1 MTGLA
6 MTGANQPRVV
16 IVGAGP
22 AGIRAAETLAAA
34 GLRPTVI
41 DEGARA
47 GGQIYR
53 RPPDGFIRPPELLY
67 GSQAAKAVALHAAF
81 DGLAASGRIVHLPRH
96 SVVAL
101 AGGVLHAT
109 GDGGSRRIGYDRL
122 ILATGAT
129 DRLAPV
135 PGWQAPGVY
144 SLGAMQIA
152 LKAQGVAMGRR
163 IVLAGSGPL
172 LTLLATQLLKAG
184 AEVAAVLDT
193 AGLRGQI
200 AAVPDLAVRPSF
212 ALQGVAMRARLGRL
226 YHAGV
231 VLEGIEATDSGVTG
245 GGVTA
250 VRWTDAGGR
259 SRRTA
264 CDAAGLGWHL
274 KAETQLA
281 DLAGCRFAY
290 DSTWMQWLPSTDRM
304 GRAGEGVYLA
314 GDGLRLLGADG
325 AEVAGRL
332 AAAACLSDLGL
343 FDPALP
349 VPDVATDLKRLD
361 RLERFA
367 RGIARAFPWPVEQVR
382 AVPDD
387 TVLCRCEGIT
397 AGSVRETA
405 THGGAEANRVK
416 SLGRA
421 GMGRCQGRYCQLA
434 AADLIAA
441 SGGLAHAGEVGRL
454 RAQAPVRPM
463 PVRALLEE

>member
-1 MTGLA
+1 MTEP
-6 MTGANQPRVV
+6 QVV

-22 AGIRAAETLAAA
+22 AGIRAAQTLAAA
-34 GLRPTVI
+34 GLCPTVI

-53 RPPDGFIRPPELLY
+53 RPPDGFIRPPGTLY
-67 GSQAAKAVALHAAF
+67 GSQAGKAVALHTAF
-81 DGLAASGRIVHLPRH
+81 DGLVAAGRIVHLPRR

-101 AGGVLHAT
+101 ADGTLHT
-109 GDGGSRRIGYDRL
+109 VGESGSRRIGYDRL

-129 DRLAPV
+129 DRLAPL

-193 AGLRGQI
+193 AGMRAQI
-200 AAVPDLAVRPSF
+200 AAFRDLAVRPSF
-212 ALQGVAMRARLGRL
+212 ALQGLAMRVRLGRL

-231 VLEGIEATDSGVTG
+231 VLEGIEASDT
-245 GGVTA
+245 GVTA
-250 VRWTDAGGR
+250 IRWTDAGGQA
-259 SRRTA
+259 RRTA
-264 CDAAGLGWHL
+264 CDAVGLGWHL

-281 DLAGCRFAY
+281 DLAGCRFDY
-290 DSTWMQWLPSTDRM
+290 DATWSQWLPCTDRM
-304 GRAGEGVYLA
+304 GRAGDGVYLA

-343 FDPALP
+343 PA
-349 VPDVATDLKRLD
+349 PDTAADLKRLD

-367 RGIARAFPWPVEQVR
+367 RGIARAFPWPTDQVR
-382 AVPDD
+382 ALPDD
-387 TVLCRCEGIT
+387 AVLCSCEGIT
-397 AGSVRETA
+397 AGAVRETA
-405 THGGAEANRVK
+405 AYGGAEANRVK

-434 AADLIAA
+434 AADLIAVT
-441 SGGLAHAGEVGRL
+441 GGLAHAGEVGRL

-463 PVRALLEE
+463 PVRALLEEE

>member
-1 MTGLA
+1 MSAPTE
-6 MTGANQPRVV
+6 PRVV

-53 RPPDGFIRPPELLY
+53 RPPDGFTRPPATLY
-67 GSQAAKAVALHAAF
+67 GSQAGKAVALHTAF
-81 DGLAASGRIVHLPRH
+81 DGLVAAGRIVHLPRH

-101 AGGVLHAT
+101 ADGTLHAM
-109 GDGGSRRIGYDRL
+109 GDGGIRRIGCDRL

-172 LTLLATQLLKAG
+172 LTLLATQLRKAG
-184 AEVAAVLDT
+184 AEIAAVLDT
-193 AGLRGQI
+193 AGMRGQI
-200 AAVPDLAVRPSF
+200 AALPDLAVRPSF
-212 ALQGVAMRARLGRL
+212 ALQGLAMRARLGRL

-231 VLEGIEATDSGVTG
+231 VLEGVEASDT
-245 GGVTA
+245 GVTA
-250 VRWTDAGGR
+250 VRWKDAGGR

-264 CDAAGLGWHL
+264 CDAVGLGWHL

-290 DSTWMQWLPSTDRM
+290 DATWSQWLPCADRM
-304 GRAGEGVYLA
+304 GRAGDGVYLA
-314 GDGLRLLGADG
+314 GDGVRLLGADG

-343 FDPALP
+343 PG
-349 VPDVATDLKRLD
+349 PDVAADLKRLD

-367 RGIARAFPWPVEQVR
+367 RGIARAFPWPADQVR
-382 AVPDD
+382 ALPDD

-397 AGSVRETA
+397 AGSVREMA
-405 THGGAEANRVK
+405 AYGGAEANRVK

-441 SGGLAHAGEVGRL
+441 TGGLAHAGDVGRL
-454 RAQAPVRPM
+454 RAQAPVRPT
-463 PVRALLEE
+463 PVRAWLEAE

>member
-1 MTGLA
+1 MTEP
-6 MTGANQPRVV
+6 QVV

-22 AGIRAAETLAAA
+22 AGIRAAETLASA
-34 GLRPTVI
+34 GLRPTVV

-53 RPPDGFIRPPELLY
+53 RPPDGFTRPPATLY
-67 GSQAAKAVALHAAF
+67 GSQAGKAVALHTAF
-81 DGLAASGRIVHLPRH
+81 DGLVAAGRIVHLPRH

-101 AGGVLHAT
+101 ADRTLHAV

-184 AEVAAVLDT
+184 AEIAAVLDT
-193 AGLRGQI
+193 AGMRGQI
-200 AAVPDLAVRPSF
+200 AAFPDLAVRPSF
-212 ALQGVAMRARLGRL
+212 ALQGLAMRARLGRL
-226 YHAGV
+226 YHAGTA
-231 VLEGIEATDSGVTG
+231 LDGIKATET
-245 GGVTA
+245 GVTA

-264 CDAAGLGWHL
+264 CDAVGLGWHL

-281 DLAGCRFAY
+281 DLAGCRFDY
-290 DSTWMQWLPSTDRM
+290 DGTWAQWLPRADRM
-304 GRAGEGVYLA
+304 GRAGNGVYLA
-314 GDGLRLLGADG
+314 GDGVRLLGADG

-332 AAAACLSDLGL
+332 AAAACLSDLE
-343 FDPALP
+343 LP
-349 VPDVATDLKRLD
+349 GPDVAADLKRLD

-367 RGIARAFPWPVEQVR
+367 RGIARAFPWPADQVR
-382 AVPDD
+382 ALPDD
-387 TVLCRCEGIT
+387 TILCRCEGIT
-397 AGSVRETA
+397 AGAVRETA
-405 THGGAEANRVK
+405 VYGGAEANRVK

-441 SGGLAHAGEVGRL
+441 TGGLAHAGEVGRL
-454 RAQAPVRPM
+454 RAQAPVRPT
-463 PVRALLEE
+463 PIRALLEEE